1 MNQIENYDDLT
12 TVASDLIEGV
22 EIEGLERLSDNNL
35 DDLEGII
42 DDLTDGVEGL
52 GAAAKKQRKANAKK
66 NVRQARVNKA
76 VKRNNNKAAGKGSLT
91 ITNTP
96 SPMNYTKAVYAQQL
110 KQLPADIQKGFS
122 SKDLQLVDYRYYAAK
137 PIDGESY
144 VRMFDLGDNDTV
156 EGISN
161 TPNGKVPASEYFS
174 VRGIRLVASEV
185 TTAGTA
191 PTLNEIK
198 AADFNS
204 VAPAP
209 VLNGEMTF
217 GIGNV
222 NFFEKM
228 PISVTDTRGTDK
240 KVGEYYFDCPKMLKA
255 NEKITFNLFFATPPT
270 CATTGKKYAL
280 RLELIGSKNAKN

>member
-1 MNQIENYDDLT
+1 MNQIENYDDLKA
-12 TVASDLIEGV
+12 VASDLIEGV
-22 EIEGLERLSDNNL
+22 EIEGLEKLSDTNL

-42 DDLTDGVEGL
+42 DDLTEGIEGL
-52 GAAAKKQRKANAKK
+52 GAPAKRQRKNNAKRP
-66 NVRQARVNKA
+66 VRNARVNKA
-76 VKRNNNKAAGKGSLT
+76 VKRTNNKAASNGS
-91 ITNTP
+91 INY
-96 SPMNYTKAVYAQQL
+96 SNISAMNYTKYVYAQQM

-122 SKDLQLVDYRYYAAK
+122 SKDIQLVDYRYYVAK
-137 PIDGESY
+137 NIDGESY

-161 TPNGKVPASEYFS
+161 TPNGKVPSGEYFS

-185 TTAGTA
+185 TAAGSA
-191 PTLNEIK
+191 LTLNEIK
-198 AADFNS
+198 GADFNS

-240 KVGEYYFDCPKMLKA
+240 KVGEYYFDCPKMLKS
-255 NEKITFNLFFATPPT
+255 NEKITFNLFFATPAT